1 MDLSLLALLR
11 QVRDTLADP
20 RGGARRIIALR
31 VPVRV
36 GWIAVALMA
45 VVSTLFT
52 SLSFHLSPAATQT
65 YFADAMAIPLRT
77 AFLQL
82 FVWVAGAFAL
92 YRMGRARGGRGT
104 LDDTVALIAWLQ
116 FVMLVLQ
123 VVTLLAQV
131 LVPPLAG
138 ILALAEVALF
148 FWLLVHFVAELHG
161 FKSLVATFAGVLGG
175 LCLLILALAVILAPF
190 IGVGG

>member
-31 VPVRV
+31 VPVQV

-45 VVSTLFT
+45 VVSTLFAY
-52 SLSFHLSPAATQT
+52 LSYHLSPADTRA
-65 YFADAMAIPLRT
+65 YFAEAMAIPLRT